1 MRPTIIVNDIFVD
14 AADDHVSRIH
24 LAFQARSQEGV
35 DAFQWLALETAGRL
49 NAAPGLRR
57 YHERYHAAFV
67 LDPEGNNIE
76 GLCDAPY
83 PRSADS
89 VGVEKTR

>member
-1 MRPTIIVNDIFVD
+1 MITCLESTSLFRRDRKR
-14 AADDHVSRIH
+14 AS
-24 LAFQARSQEGV
+24 
-35 DAFQWLALETAGRL
+35 DAFQWLALEIAGRL